1 MSQPKVPPRR
11 RRARPSGST
20 RSRSGGGT
28 KRRST
33 AAVTARRST
42 AASSGRRKQSNSRA
56 TTATAR
62 PGRGS
67 EGSPRRRGSIAAR
80 EPKVPTASRLTHA
93 ERSFLEAMARA
104 TSLKKPPEAPPR
116 LPPVSSGPLNI
127 VMIGWEFPPDHSG
140 GLGVH
145 SYEMVRELAQLG
157 HKVTF
162 LLPDSRP
169 HWEVP
174 GVDFRAPGDARDRAL
189 APEVQPLRA
198 YVSPETGTIT
208 NLSEVADFY
217 NAWIASRTDLGR
229 VDVVHVHDWFGT
241 VGGAALARREH
252 AAFVVT
258 IHSTEYDRSL
268 DHPWTEILRRE
279 EHGIAQADRIIAV
292 SRHLRA
298 QLILR
303 YGAPPDRV
311 RVVYNAVRPA
321 DSTPPPDHRPP
332 TVIYIGRLA
341 AMKGIDTFL
350 KAAARVAPSF
360 PEVQFVVG
368 GEGPEL
374 PHLLHL
380 AASLGIAD
388 RVMFLGRV
396 SEAERT
402 YLLSHA
408 SVFVLPSVVEPFGI
422 AALEAM
428 AAGTPTIVSK
438 TSGVAEISAN
448 LFRVDFWDVEEFAN
462 RIAELLLYPALSKT
476 LGDQGREDAVR
487 EGWRE
492 RAEETVT
499 VYREAIRDR
508 RLT

>member
-1 MSQPKVPPRR
+1 VTKSRAPARR
-11 RRARPSGST
+11 RRAASSGAA
-20 RSRSGGGT
+20 RRRSGGPT
-28 KRRST
+28 VRRPTPVGPSGRRT
-33 AAVTARRST
+33 TSSGSRRKPEPSRAADATARRTRSP
-42 AASSGRRKQSNSRA
+42 G
-56 TTATAR
+56 TAR
-62 PGRGS
+62 S
-67 EGSPRRRGSIAAR
+67 RRRPQAK
-80 EPKVPTASRLTHA
+80 PKRTAPASSRLTRA
-93 ERSFLEAMARA
+93 EQSFLEAMARA
-104 TSLKKPPEAPPR
+104 TSRKATPETPSPLRA
-116 LPPVSSGPLNI
+116 VSEGPLHI
-127 VMIGWEFPPDHSG
+127 VMVGWEFPPDHSG

-145 SYEMVRELAQLG
+145 SYEIVRELAQLG

-162 LLPDSRP
+162 LLPEARP
-169 HWEVP
+169 HWEVS
-174 GVDFRAPGDARDRAL
+174 GVDFRAPGDAQDRAKT
-189 APEVQPLRA
+189 PDTEPLRA

-217 NAWIASRTDLGR
+217 NTWIADLGELGP

-241 VGGAALARREH
+241 IGGAALARREH
-252 AAFVVT
+252 AALVVT

-268 DHPWTEILRRE
+268 DHPWTDILRRE
-279 EHGIAQADRIIAV
+279 EHGIAQADRVIAV
-292 SRHLRA
+292 SRHLRE
-298 QLILR
+298 QLIRR

-321 DSTPPPDHRPP
+321 EGPASPDHRPP

-476 LGDQGREDAVR
+476 LGSQGREDAVR

-492 RAEETVT
+492 RALETVQ

-508 RLT
+508 RST

>member
-1 MSQPKVPPRR
+1 MGASPRSAAPK
-11 RRARPSGST
+11 
-20 RSRSGGGT
+20 SRS
-28 KRRST
+28 K
-33 AAVTARRST
+33 
-42 AASSGRRKQSNSRA
+42 
-56 TTATAR
+56 
-62 PGRGS
+62 PGRGRS
-67 EGSPRRRGSIAAR
+67 RPKSPSRARRGFR
-80 EPKVPTASRLTHA
+80 VPAPSRLTRA
-93 ERSFLEAMARA
+93 ERRFLEEMARA
-104 TSLKKPPEAPPR
+104 TTVKAQSVTPPPALPAPK
-116 LPPVSSGPLNI
+116 GPLHI
-127 VMIGWEFPPDHSG
+127 VMVGWEFPPDHSG

-157 HKVTF
+157 QKVTF
-162 LLPDSRP
+162 LLPEDRP
-169 HWEVP
+169 HLDVP
-174 GVDFRAPGDARDRAL
+174 GVDFRAPGDARDQ
-189 APEVQPLRA
+189 PMPPGVQPLRA

-208 NLSEVADFY
+208 NLTEVADFY
-217 NAWIASRTDLGR
+217 NVWIAGLSNLGP

-241 VGGAALARREH
+241 VGGTALARRQH
-252 AAFVVT
+252 AALVVT

-268 DHPWTEILRRE
+268 DHPWPEILRRE
-279 EHGIAQADRIIAV
+279 EYGVARADRIIAV

-298 QLILR
+298 QLIDR
-303 YGAPPDRV
+303 YRAPPGRV

-321 DSTPPPDHRPP
+321 GPAAAPDHGPP

-341 AMKGIDTFL
+341 AMKGVDTFL

-360 PEVQFVVG
+360 PAVQFVVG

-374 PHLLHL
+374 PHLLQL

-402 YLLSHA
+402 HLLSHA

-462 RIAELLLYPALSKT
+462 RIAELLLYPLLSRT
-476 LGDQGREDAVR
+476 LGSQGREDALR
-487 EGWRE
+487 AGWRE
-492 RAEETVT
+492 RALETLR
-499 VYREAIRDR
+499 VYREAMHDR
-508 RLT
+508 RTP

>member
-1 MSQPKVPPRR
+1 
-11 RRARPSGST
+11 
-20 RSRSGGGT
+20 
-28 KRRST
+28 
-33 AAVTARRST
+33 
-42 AASSGRRKQSNSRA
+42 
-56 TTATAR
+56 
-62 PGRGS
+62 
-67 EGSPRRRGSIAAR
+67 
-80 EPKVPTASRLTHA
+80 
-93 ERSFLEAMARA
+93 MARA
-104 TSLKKPPEAPPR
+104 TAFKAPASGVPR
-116 LPPVSSGPLNI
+116 LSAASEPPLHI
-127 VMIGWEFPPDHSG
+127 VMVGWEFPPDHSG

-162 LLPDSRP
+162 LLPEDRP
-169 HWEVP
+169 HLDVP
-174 GVDFRAPGDARDRAL
+174 GVSFRAPGDALDR
-189 APEVQPLRA
+189 PRRPGVEPLRA

-217 NAWIASRTDLGR
+217 NTWIAGLADLGR

-241 VGGAALARREH
+241 VGGTALAHREH
-252 AAFVVT
+252 AALVVT

-268 DHPWTEILRRE
+268 DHPWPEILHRE
-279 EHGIAQADRIIAV
+279 EHGIAHADRIIAV

-298 QLILR
+298 QLIDR
-303 YGAPPDRV
+303 YGAPPGRV
-311 RVVYNAVRPA
+311 RVVYNAVRP
-321 DSTPPPDHRPP
+321 SGPSPPPDRRPP

-350 KAAARVAPSF
+350 KAAARIAPSF
-360 PEVQFVVG
+360 PSVQFVVG

-380 AASLGIAD
+380 AAALGIAD

-402 YLLSHA
+402 HLLSQA

-462 RIAELLLYPALSKT
+462 RIAELLLYPPLSRT
-476 LGDQGREDAVR
+476 LGVQGREDALR

-492 RAEETVT
+492 RALETVQ
-499 VYREAIRDR
+499 VYREAIHDR
-508 RLT
+508 RTA